1 MQYRM
6 RRRIGF
12 MALAA
17 TLAGPAAVNAQ
28 TPAISPEAAYGLVRP
43 MIADRQKIVTP
54 KGVQSVERLRL
65 GGMDQ
70 WISIRGA
77 DRTNPILIYV
87 HGGPGAAEMGRS
99 WPYQQAWED
108 FFTVV
113 QWDQRGTGKTL
124 RLNGAEA
131 TRPTLSRARMAED
144 LVELIAHLR
153 ERFGQRQVVL
163 LGHSWGNAIAM
174 DAAMQHPDWISAY
187 VGVGPLLAMHA
198 NETAQYRSLLAQAE
212 KRRDTE
218 ALAELR
224 AIAPYPGDGPLPFDK
239 VNVVRKWV
247 MRYGGLAAYR
257 DNADF
262 YFRAARLSPDYD
274 LADRQAIDEGG
285 QLSVGALLPELT
297 RVDLTTVKQVDF
309 PMLMFLGRH
318 DLTTPPDVTEA
329 WMADLRA
336 PTKKIVWFEHSAH
349 LAPHEEPGRFL
360 MALVDEVRPLAVGG
374 RAATG
379 AGRGP

>member
-1 MQYRM
+1 M
-6 RRRIGF
+6 RALIGF
-12 MALAA
+12 LATTAL
-17 TLAGPAAVNAQ
+17 LAGPAFGQ
-28 TPAISPEAAYGLVRP
+28 PASEPSPEAAYAQVRP

-54 KGVQSVERLRL
+54 NGVQSVEQIRL

-70 WISIRGA
+70 WVSIRGA
-77 DRTNPILIYV
+77 DKSNPILIYV
-87 HGGPGAAEMGRS
+87 HGGPGAAEMGRA
-99 WPYQQAWED
+99 WPYQEAWEE

-124 RLNGAEA
+124 RSNGAEA

-153 ERFGQRQVVL
+153 QRFGQERVVL

-174 DAAMQHPDWISAY
+174 DAAVKRPEWISAY
-187 VGVGPLLAMHA
+187 VGVGPLIAMRA
-198 NETAQYRSLLAQAE
+198 NEASQYRQLLALAE
-212 KRRDTE
+212 QRGDAE

-224 AIAPYPGDGPLPFDK
+224 AIAPYPGEGPLPFEK
-239 VNVVRKWV
+239 VNVVREWV
-247 MRYGGLAAYR
+247 MKYGGLAAYR

-285 QLSVGALLPELT
+285 QLSVGTLLPEMT
-297 RVDLTTVKQVDF
+297 RIDLMTVKRVDF
-309 PMLMFLGRH
+309 PVLMFLGRH
-318 DLTTPPDVTEA
+318 DLTTPSDVAEA
-329 WMADLRA
+329 WMNGLTA
-336 PTKKIVWFEHSAH
+336 PLKKIVWFEHSAH

-360 MALVDEVRPLAVGG
+360 MALVDEVRPLA
-374 RAATG
+374 TG
-379 AGRGP
+379 EPKAGKRRP